1 MDCPYIGDVNGG
13 ALMNL
18 TFIIDNEELL
28 IERVSGMENLNKL
41 KPINKLKILETI
53 RNKIEREILSMIY
66 KVERDYT
73 E

>member
-1 MDCPYIGDVNGG
+1 
-13 ALMNL
+13 MNL

-53 RNKIEREILSMIY
+53 RNKLEREILSMIY
-66 KVERDYT
+66 KVERDYM